1 MYFLLLICGLNLYIY
16 QTEQT
21 VYRKMK
27 QPKVKEPVRLRSKPL
42 KDGSE
47 SLYLDIYWNGIR
59 QYEFLKLYLIP
70 ETTKEAKARN
80 KEAMAIAT
88 TLKSERIVAIQRGE
102 YNFST
107 ADTKITLLDYIEQER
122 QGYIDRGSKSY
133 AQNLGSLY
141 SHLKAF
147 AGPNKKLAS
156 VDKRF
161 IQNFIDYLDRCGIRG
176 SSSSVILARLGNIL
190 NRAVRSGLID
200 KNPAAML
207 DKEDR
212 PRLDVREREYLTI
225 DELRQLEAAAIA
237 NPRYAVVANAF
248 LFACFTGLRY
258 SDISQLCWW
267 HIVES
272 PDGGYEIHLQQ
283 QKTQSRIVVPLSEN
297 AMRFLPSGRNTAF
310 DKVFKRLNSN
320 AQMNVKLKKLV
331 EAAGICKL
339 ISFHCARHT
348 YATMLLTYGADLY
361 TVSKLLGHSNIAT
374 TQIYAKLVDQKRRE
388 AVELIPAL

>member
-1 MYFLLLICGLNLYIY
+1 
-16 QTEQT
+16 
-21 VYRKMK
+21 MK

-102 YNFST
+102 YNFPT

-190 NRAVRSGLID
+190 NPGSQIRA
-200 KNPAAML
+200 
-207 DKEDR
+207 DR
-212 PRLDVREREYLTI
+212 PRIPPQCWTRR
-225 DELRQLEAAAIA
+225 
-237 NPRYAVVANAF
+237 
-248 LFACFTGLRY
+248 TG
-258 SDISQLCWW
+258 
-267 HIVES
+267 
-272 PDGGYEIHLQQ
+272 PG
-283 QKTQSRIVVPLSEN
+283 
-297 AMRFLPSGRNTAF
+297 
-310 DKVFKRLNSN
+310 
-320 AQMNVKLKKLV
+320 
-331 EAAGICKL
+331 
-339 ISFHCARHT
+339 
-348 YATMLLTYGADLY
+348 
-361 TVSKLLGHSNIAT
+361 
-374 TQIYAKLVDQKRRE
+374 
-388 AVELIPAL
+388 

>member
-1 MYFLLLICGLNLYIY
+1 
-16 QTEQT
+16 
-21 VYRKMK
+21 MK

-59 QYEFLKLYLIP
+59 RYEFLKLHLIP

-80 KEAMAIAT
+80 KETLAIAT
-88 TLKSERIVAIQRGE
+88 TLKSERIVALQRGE

-107 ADTKITLLDYIEQER
+107 ADTKIKLLDYIEQER
-122 QGYIDRGSKSY
+122 QGYINRGSTSY
-133 AQNLGSLY
+133 ARNLGSLY

-147 AGPNKKLAS
+147 AGPDKKLAS

-237 NPRYAVVANAF
+237 NPRHAVVANAF
-248 LFACFTGLRY
+248 FSPASRGCGIPTFPSYAGGISSNLQTGVMKF
-258 SDISQLCWW
+258 ISNN
-267 HIVES
+267 
-272 PDGGYEIHLQQ
+272 
-283 QKTQSRIVVPLSEN
+283 R
-297 AMRFLPSGRNTAF
+297 
-310 DKVFKRLNSN
+310 
-320 AQMNVKLKKLV
+320 
-331 EAAGICKL
+331 
-339 ISFHCARHT
+339 RH
-348 YATMLLTYGADLY
+348 
-361 TVSKLLGHSNIAT
+361 N
-374 TQIYAKLVDQKRRE
+374 
-388 AVELIPAL
+388 PALWSRCPKMRCAFCLQDEIRHSIRFSNG

>member
-1 MYFLLLICGLNLYIY
+1 
-16 QTEQT
+16 
-21 VYRKMK
+21 MK

-59 QYEFLKLYLIP
+59 RYEFLKLYLIP

-212 PRLDVREREYLTI
+212 PRLDVREREYLAI
-225 DELRQLEAAAIA
+225 DEMRQLEAAAIA

-258 SDISQLCWW
+258 SDISQLCWR

-297 AMRFLPSGRNTAF
+297 AMRFLPSERNTAF

-339 ISFHCARHT
+339 ISFHCARHYPNSFPLKT
-348 YATMLLTYGADLY
+348 NDLQRI
-361 TVSKLLGHSNIAT
+361 VS
-374 TQIYAKLVDQKRRE
+374 
-388 AVELIPAL
+388 

>member
-1 MYFLLLICGLNLYIY
+1 
-16 QTEQT
+16 
-21 VYRKMK
+21 MK

-102 YNFST
+102 YNFPT

-176 SSSSVILARLGNIL
+176 SSSSVTGAFRQYLKSGSQIRADRQESRRNAGQGGQAQVRRKRTGIPY
-190 NRAVRSGLID
+190 NRR
-200 KNPAAML
+200 
-207 DKEDR
+207 
-212 PRLDVREREYLTI
+212 
-225 DELRQLEAAAIA
+225 AAAIGSRCHCQSPLCRRRKRFSFRLLHGA
-237 NPRYAVVANAF
+237 AVFRHFPAMLVAYRRISRR
-248 LFACFTGLRY
+248 GL
-258 SDISQLCWW
+258 
-267 HIVES
+267 
-272 PDGGYEIHLQQ
+272 
-283 QKTQSRIVVPLSEN
+283 
-297 AMRFLPSGRNTAF
+297 
-310 DKVFKRLNSN
+310 
-320 AQMNVKLKKLV
+320 
-331 EAAGICKL
+331 
-339 ISFHCARHT
+339 
-348 YATMLLTYGADLY
+348 
-361 TVSKLLGHSNIAT
+361 
-374 TQIYAKLVDQKRRE
+374 
-388 AVELIPAL
+388 

>member
-1 MYFLLLICGLNLYIY
+1 
-16 QTEQT
+16 
-21 VYRKMK
+21 MK

-80 KEAMAIAT
+80 KETLAIAT
-88 TLKSERIVAIQRGE
+88 TLKSERIVALQRGE

-107 ADTKITLLDYIEQER
+107 ADTKIKLLDYIEQER
-122 QGYIDRGSKSY
+122 QGYINRGSTSY

-212 PRLDVREREYLTI
+212 PRLDVREREYLSI

-258 SDISQLCWW
+258 SDISRLCRR

-272 PDGGYEIHLQQ
+272 PDGGYEIHLRQ

-297 AMRFLPSGRNTAF
+297 AMRFLPSGRHTAF

-331 EAAGICKL
+331 EAAGICKP

>member
-1 MYFLLLICGLNLYIY
+1 
-16 QTEQT
+16 
-21 VYRKMK
+21 MK

-102 YNFST
+102 YNFPT

-161 IQNFIDYLDRCGIRG
+161 IQKFYRLSRSLRNTRVKFFRYSGAFRQYLKSGSQIRADRQESRRNAGQGGQAQVRRKRTGIPY
-176 SSSSVILARLGNIL
+176 
-190 NRAVRSGLID
+190 NRR
-200 KNPAAML
+200 
-207 DKEDR
+207 
-212 PRLDVREREYLTI
+212 
-225 DELRQLEAAAIA
+225 AAAIGSRCHCQSPLCRRRKRFSFRLLHGA
-237 NPRYAVVANAF
+237 AVFRHFPAMLVAYRRISRR
-248 LFACFTGLRY
+248 GL
-258 SDISQLCWW
+258 
-267 HIVES
+267 
-272 PDGGYEIHLQQ
+272 
-283 QKTQSRIVVPLSEN
+283 
-297 AMRFLPSGRNTAF
+297 
-310 DKVFKRLNSN
+310 
-320 AQMNVKLKKLV
+320 
-331 EAAGICKL
+331 
-339 ISFHCARHT
+339 
-348 YATMLLTYGADLY
+348 
-361 TVSKLLGHSNIAT
+361 
-374 TQIYAKLVDQKRRE
+374 
-388 AVELIPAL
+388 